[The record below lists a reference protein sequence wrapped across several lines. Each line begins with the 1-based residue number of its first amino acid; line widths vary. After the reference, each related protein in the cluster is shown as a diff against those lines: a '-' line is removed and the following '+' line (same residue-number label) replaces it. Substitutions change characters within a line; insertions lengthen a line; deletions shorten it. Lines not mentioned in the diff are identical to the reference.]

1 VETATS
7 GADLQRKIKMINDAS
22 IVRIER
28 QVFDASSVV
37 VSGGVGVPVG
47 GSQGQ
52 VLAKS
57 TSSNYDTAWVD
68 PTLGVPQGGTE
79 GQFLV
84 KNSNNN
90 YDTKWEN
97 FPYAQSTEYLLQTVH
112 NDSGLTINK
121 GSVVYF
127 ANGYLSYP
135 VVYAAL
141 ANSVHDS
148 AVIGLALD
156 NILNNDYGTIIV
168 NGIIEGV
175 NTNDFNPGEK
185 LYLST
190 TISGGI
196 TNIEPEAPNH
206 RIMVGFCI
214 KKGINDGVIYVNI
227 NPGTHLEWLHDVKL
241 DSPSSGDFLFLTE
254 NGFWINKKIN
264 NSDVSGSLSLS
275 DLSGYY
281 PVNNPS
287 GFITG
292 IDLSNYA
299 ENSDIFNSAV
309 EWTVNH
315 TLADGTRYL
324 AGDLVYSSG
333 KVYKANYDNES
344 IPVTDSLYWT
354 DLGLGYRLNIDGR
367 DIPNIPQ
374 VDTSNFYTNDNP
386 SGFITGIDTSN
397 FYTNDN
403 PSGFITGI
411 DTSNFYT
418 DDNPSGF
425 ITGIDTSNFY
435 TNDNPSGFITGIDT
449 SSFITGIG
457 NVVYT
462 TGNQIV
468 SGLKSFA
475 DGFEAGAASA
485 GLSTLF
491 VSGNSVGI
499 NNENPSGALD
509 VSGAS
514 YFSQRP
520 VVTGLQVLL
529 SGDIDTSNF
538 YTNDNLSG
546 FITGIDTSNFYTN
559 DNPSGFVPS
568 LTLLNY
574 VNKSGDTMTGKL
586 NLPASTAASA
596 GINLGVGAVPTSPVV
611 GDLIATNSRLY
622 FQESPTSQR
631 IIAYTNSS
639 NNFNNVQSIDASTST
654 TLFRV
659 TQRGTGD
666 AFRVEDSPNPDFTP
680 FVINQ
685 YGAVA
690 IGGDI
695 ASDPLFDGTR
705 LKVSGNASFDAIQS
719 EPANN
724 LTFFEGYNSNYKK
737 FAYFGSGGLVDFL
750 GGQDG
755 VSKNTVVANFSTGA
769 ITAENYDQGS
779 SVTVQGNSVAE
790 IAYDGSAFSIQSQ
803 KALFPTDGGEAY
815 YGQVSRITSGVIN
828 IATAGAY
835 QSTGLTA
842 TLDSENIGVSLG
854 TTDLFAVKN
863 TSGSAQL
870 LKIYGSADIDAG
882 NNTVLGIKLALN
894 GTPIDNTEC
903 NASTGQGTTF
913 AKLVTNWM
921 IELQPNDEVALFVTN
936 KSTSGNVTLLRGR
949 LVASTVGKQGI
960 QGPEGP
966 QGPSVDLSGYIES
979 DSSVAAGA
987 GQIINIISI
996 SQADYDAIVTPDPS
1010 TLYVII

>member
-1 VETATS
+1 
-7 GADLQRKIKMINDAS
+7 MINDAS

>member
-1 VETATS
+1 
-7 GADLQRKIKMINDAS
+7 
-22 IVRIER
+22 
-28 QVFDASSVV
+28 
-37 VSGGVGVPVG
+37 
-47 GSQGQ
+47 
-52 VLAKS
+52 
-57 TSSNYDTAWVD
+57 
-68 PTLGVPQGGTE
+68 
-79 GQFLV
+79 
-84 KNSNNN
+84 
-90 YDTKWEN
+90 
-97 FPYAQSTEYLLQTVH
+97 
-112 NDSGLTINK
+112 
-121 GSVVYF
+121 
-127 ANGYLSYP
+127 
-135 VVYAAL
+135 
-141 ANSVHDS
+141 
-148 AVIGLALD
+148 
-156 NILNNDYGTIIV
+156 
-168 NGIIEGV
+168 
-175 NTNDFNPGEK
+175 
-185 LYLST
+185 
-190 TISGGI
+190 
-196 TNIEPEAPNH
+196 
-206 RIMVGFCI
+206 
-214 KKGINDGVIYVNI
+214 
-227 NPGTHLEWLHDVKL
+227 
-241 DSPSSGDFLFLTE
+241 
-254 NGFWINKKIN
+254 
-264 NSDVSGSLSLS
+264 
-275 DLSGYY
+275 
-281 PVNNPS
+281 
-287 GFITG
+287 
-292 IDLSNYA
+292 
-299 ENSDIFNSAV
+299 
-309 EWTVNH
+309 
-315 TLADGTRYL
+315 
-324 AGDLVYSSG
+324 
-333 KVYKANYDNES
+333 
-344 IPVTDSLYWT
+344 
-354 DLGLGYRLNIDGR
+354 
-367 DIPNIPQ
+367 
-374 VDTSNFYTNDNP
+374 
-386 SGFITGIDTSN
+386 
-397 FYTNDN
+397 
-403 PSGFITGI
+403 
-411 DTSNFYT
+411 
-418 DDNPSGF
+418 
-425 ITGIDTSNFY
+425 
-435 TNDNPSGFITGIDT
+435 
-449 SSFITGIG
+449 
-457 NVVYT
+457 
-462 TGNQIV
+462 
-468 SGLKSFA
+468 
-475 DGFEAGAASA
+475 
-485 GLSTLF
+485 
-491 VSGNSVGI
+491 
-499 NNENPSGALD
+499 
-509 VSGAS
+509 
-514 YFSQRP
+514 
-520 VVTGLQVLL
+520 
-529 SGDIDTSNF
+529 
-538 YTNDNLSG
+538 
-546 FITGIDTSNFYTN
+546 
-559 DNPSGFVPS
+559 
-568 LTLLNY
+568 
-574 VNKSGDTMTGKL
+574 MTGKL